1 MKGGITLEQLLRR
14 SNPWAGVVVSV
25 QNASHAVLEEVAT
38 VGVSL
43 LHTSCGV
50 RSVGSRWR
58 PTKESLVG
66 MASDKVRS
74 TWTTRPLSATS

>member
-1 MKGGITLEQLLRR
+1 M
-14 SNPWAGVVVSV
+14 SV
-25 QNASHAVLEEVAT
+25 QNASHTVLEEVAT

-66 MASDKVRS
+66 MASGEEHLDN
-74 TWTTRPLSATS
+74 